1 MPSIRSARVLSF
13 VRDDMS
19 ERHLHHEPIG
29 IGKPIGVG
37 LIGAGRHGI
46 RYARHIVHDLPSA
59 VLRAVC
65 RRHPDRGLDLP
76 GAQSVAM
83 YGQGES
89 LIADPSVEAVVA
101 VVPPVLAP
109 EICRLAVQARK
120 PLLIEKPLAVSG
132 AEARAMVSMARQA
145 AVPLMTAQTLR
156 FDAAVQGVRAWKE
169 RLGRSERLLLT
180 SHVEVKDNRADHAQG
195 YGGRGALLEIGVHLL
210 DLVRYLTGEEV
221 REVRCTMNRPYAN
234 APETVVSA
242 HLMTEGGTA
251 CVLDVARVTGERVGT
266 VEWIGSQGRIW
277 ADWPRR
283 LVRWIGRGGGR
294 EEREHPPSQTVLF
307 TLQAFLQSIADGSP
321 MPITGEDGC
330 RAVEIADA
338 CYRSAEL
345 NGAPLSPLGSSR

>member
-1 MPSIRSARVLSF
+1 
-13 VRDDMS
+13 MS
-19 ERHLHHEPIG
+19 ERHQHHEPIG
-29 IGKPIGVG
+29 IGKPIGIGRPIGIG
-37 LIGAGRHGI
+37 LIGAGRHGL

-65 RRHPDRGLDLP
+65 RRHPARGLDLP
-76 GAQSVAM
+76 DAQSVAM
-83 YGQGES
+83 YGRGES

>member
-1 MPSIRSARVLSF
+1 
-13 VRDDMS
+13 MS
-19 ERHLHHEPIG
+19 EHHRPHEPIGSGRPIG

-76 GAQSVAM
+76 GAHSVTM
-83 YGQGES
+83 YGRGES
-89 LIADPSVEAVVA
+89 LIADPSVEAVIA

-156 FDAAVQGVRAWKE
+156 FDAVIEGVRVWKE

-210 DLVRYLTGEEV
+210 DLVRHLTGEEV
-221 REVRCTMNRPYAN
+221 REVCCTMNRPHAN

-242 HLMTEGGTA
+242 RLITEGGTV

-266 VEWIGSQGRIW
+266 VEWIGSQGRIR

-283 LVRWIGRGGGR
+283 LVRWIGRGGER
-294 EEREHPPSQTVLF
+294 EEREHPPSQTVLY
-307 TLQAFLQSIADGSP
+307 TLRAFLQSIAAGLP
-321 MPITGEDGC
+321 MPVTGEDGC

-345 NGAPLSPLGSSR
+345 NGAPVSPPGPPR

>member
-1 MPSIRSARVLSF
+1 MLQCEAYHRSIGIGA
-13 VRDDMS
+13 
-19 ERHLHHEPIG
+19 PIG
-29 IGKPIGVG
+29 IG

-65 RRHPDRGLDLP
+65 RRQPDRGLDLP
-76 GAQSVAM
+76 GAESVMM
-83 YGQGES
+83 YGAVES
-89 LIADPSVEAVVA
+89 LVADPTVEVVLA

-120 PLLIEKPLAVSG
+120 PLLVEKPLAVSG

-156 FDAAVQGVRAWKE
+156 FDATIQTVRAWKE

-221 REVRCTMNRPYAN
+221 REVRCTMNRPSAN
-234 APETVVSA
+234 GPETVVSA
-242 HLMTEGGTA
+242 HLTTEGGTV
-251 CVLDVARVTGERVGT
+251 CVLDIARVSGERVGT
-266 VEWIGSQGRIW
+266 VEWIGSRGRIC

-283 LVRWIGRGGGR
+283 LVCWIGHGGER
-294 EEREHPPSQTVLF
+294 EEQEHPPSQTVLF
-307 TLQAFLQSIADGSP
+307 TLRAFLQSITDGSP

-345 NGAPLSPLGSSR
+345 NGAPVSLPGPSR